1 MTRHRCVL
9 FLLLVTSWPVNNKSW
24 LLQDRSKH
32 ETWYERAR
40 HSVNPDN
47 IDFGSIWAQRK
58 RAFMD
63 QLGNPYFQ
71 FGLGATVTIVVLL
84 IAIFTQ
90 HVSHRRALELAVDS
104 ITDIRRHDEYS
115 RETARE
121 AIRRYND
128 HIESCNRVIEARES
142 GLWKWTSSAELEA
155 MNRKMQRL
163 TDDLT
168 DAREEVKRVTDE
180 LEEKS
185 SIIAEMS
192 LRAAAATQKSAQ
204 PSKGP
209 VPAPHVERINQ
220 LELELNAEKK
230 KNQRVKG
237 TALDVRN
244 S

>member
-1 MTRHRCVL
+1 MH
-9 FLLLVTSWPVNNKSW
+9 
-24 LLQDRSKH
+24 
-32 ETWYERAR
+32 
-40 HSVNPDN
+40 
-47 IDFGSIWAQRK
+47 
-58 RAFMD
+58 
-63 QLGNPYFQ
+63 
-71 FGLGATVTIVVLL
+71 
-84 IAIFTQ
+84 
-90 HVSHRRALELAVDS
+90 
-104 ITDIRRHDEYS
+104 
-115 RETARE
+115 
-121 AIRRYND
+121 
-128 HIESCNRVIEARES
+128 
-142 GLWKWTSSAELEA
+142 
-155 MNRKMQRL
+155 RKMQRL

-168 DAREEVKRVTDE
+168 DAREEVKRATEE

-192 LRAAAATQKSAQ
+192 LRAAAAPQKSAQ